1 MDLTRVSFP
10 RWLASVFFIAHNK
23 KVFDIFES
31 IVAIGDPERS
41 EGEAVFKKAIK
52 TLAVHD
58 FLT

>member
-1 MDLTRVSFP
+1 MAGFS
-10 RWLASVFFIAHNK
+10 FFIAHNK